1 MKLEDVKKKF
11 KQMGGRLAKKFVPVV
26 LSLSMIASVAAFTVS
41 CGNKDED
48 KEPSKVVETPIEEPD
63 NPTPENPTPDKPTP
77 DDPTIVDPTPED
89 PTPVD
94 PTPVEDLD
102 ATAEDISKFEEVLAE
117 KVGEIDGYDFID
129 GNFYCYGK
137 SEGKTTFYSF
147 KLSEDSGFEKKKEVE
162 RLTEDVENIQKVFTI
177 NSEKSYV
184 EYLGKKYNINS
195 IKGQNIFA
203 SRLGIQNDQSI
214 TTVQIKVE
222 ENEAS
227 MDVVVVTGTKTTIGK
242 VSTTSLTALTE
253 EEALDLLTNE
263 AFSDIETQEI
273 PFGADT
279 SKIISEVPET
289 IETPVVDPD
298 DPVEE
303 LNFTNLEEKIKTTA
317 EAKTHIDFVNLLGY
331 SVVDG
336 NFYTVTEMSMTGTS
350 INAVY
355 VFKMEGEYSLDTQ
368 EGIDEIVANLT
379 KTNLINEVMISKA
392 QSDITFDEYTFSKDG
407 IEGEN
412 PFAQSSG
419 VENPILTFVGEVST
433 TPSYADTETGYGN
446 GVQVLVIYE
455 KDGNI
460 YANKKTIVAESDHG
474 YTREQNYKNAITPGK
489 YYIETKTTANK
500 EVDVNLGQFIG
511 GSLAENTKENES
523 ELTK

>member
-48 KEPSKVVETPIEEPD
+48 KEPSKVVETPIEVPD
-63 NPTPENPTPDKPTP
+63 KPTPEDPTPDKPTP

-137 SEGKTTFYSF
+137 SEGNTVFYSF

-162 RLTEDVENIQKVFTI
+162 SLTEDVENIQKLFTI

-253 EEALDLLTNE
+253 EDALDLLTNE

-273 PFGADT
+273 PFGTDT
-279 SKIISEVPET
+279 SKIASEVPEN

-303 LNFTNLEEKIKTTA
+303 LNFTNLEEKIKENA
-317 EAKTHIDFVNLLGY
+317 ESITFVDFYDMMGY

-336 NFYTVTEMSMTGTS
+336 DFYVLAEMCKRNRSNSIFVLKLEGDYSVESQTEIDKITTDLGTTDFTILTS
-350 INAVY
+350 I
-355 VFKMEGEYSLDTQ
+355 Q
-368 EGIDEIVANLT
+368 
-379 KTNLINEVMISKA
+379 KA

-407 IEGEN
+407 IEGDN

-500 EVDVNLGQFIG
+500 EIDINLGQLIG

>member
-41 CGNKDED
+41 CGNKEED
-48 KEPSKVVETPIEEPD
+48 KEPSKVVETPIEVPD
-63 NPTPENPTPDKPTP
+63 KPTPENPTPDKPTP
-77 DDPTIVDPTPED
+77 DDPTIVDPTPDD

-137 SEGKTTFYSF
+137 SEGNTTFYSF

-162 RLTEDVENIQKVFTI
+162 SLTEDVENIQKIFTI

-242 VSTTSLTALTE
+242 VSTISLTALTE
-253 EEALDLLTNE
+253 QEALDLLTNE

-303 LNFTNLEEKIKTTA
+303 LNFTNLEEKIKA
-317 EAKTHIDFVNLLGY
+317 SGDSMKYEYVVKNLLGY
-331 SVVDG
+331 NLDENGNLVVLADISRKSSNIIG
-336 NFYTVTEMSMTGTS
+336 LF
-350 INAVY
+350 IL
-355 VFKMEGEYSLDTQ
+355 EGSYSFETQ
-368 EGIDEIVANLT
+368 EDIDKLTADVGMKDFKRGESIV
-379 KTNLINEVMISKA
+379 KA
-392 QSDITFDEYTFSKDG
+392 SSDIRFDEYTFSKDG
-407 IEGEN
+407 IKGDN

-419 VENPILTFVGEVST
+419 VENPILTFVGEKGLGAYSGN
-433 TPSYADTETGYGN
+433 ATG
-446 GVQVLVIYE
+446 
-455 KDGNI
+455 
-460 YANKKTIVAESDHG
+460 A
-474 YTREQNYKNAITPGK
+474 YKHNQAVT
-489 YYIETKTTANK
+489 
-500 EVDVNLGQFIG
+500 
-511 GSLAENTKENES
+511 
-523 ELTK
+523 